1 MKKRL
6 KELRKGKRWSRYFL
20 MIFGMLLA
28 LFCLLLLVAKILSLW
43 GGGAFQLCGFSA
55 GDAPGDDHD
64 GVDHREY
71 PWRCHFR
78 EARVG

>member
-28 LFCLLLLVAKILSLW
+28 LFCLLLLVAKIMSY
-43 GGGAFQLCGFSA
+43 GAAELFQLCGFSA
-55 GDAPGDDHD
+55 EDASGDDHG

-78 EARVG
+78 EADVG